1 MFGCLFHQNVS
12 LLGVNFKKKFTDCG
26 IDEEEKE
33 RKLKPVS
40 EGRSGWKASATEVDL
55 AF

>member
-1 MFGCLFHQNVS
+1 MFGCLFHQTVP

-33 RKLKPVS
+33 RKFIPVG
-40 EGRSGWKASATEVDL
+40 EGRTGR
-55 AF
+55 